1 MFTQGLDSNALKW
14 VGEVSVTVEFSINL
28 VLVFKCKM
36 SFLMGFILSLKLE
49 LGEEERYFG
58 FDSYPGTSM

>member
-14 VGEVSVTVEFSINL
+14 VGEVSVTVEFSTNL
-28 VLVFKCKM
+28 VLVFKCNT
-36 SFLMGFILSLKLE
+36 SFLMGFILFLKLE

-58 FDSYPGTSM
+58 YDFYPGTSM